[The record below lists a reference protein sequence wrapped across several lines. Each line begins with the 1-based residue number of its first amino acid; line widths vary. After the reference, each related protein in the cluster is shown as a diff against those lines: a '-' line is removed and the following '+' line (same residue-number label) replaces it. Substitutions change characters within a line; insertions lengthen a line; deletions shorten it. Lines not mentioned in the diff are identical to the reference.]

1 MGPSRSGTTAGRSPA
16 APAKATAAA
25 GAPPAAGARSGN
37 ARSRNPRSR
46 NPRPAGTGSGN
57 GVATKGRAR
66 HRADHGRSINLLPS
80 LPFDGSVDGG
90 EPASRRVLRS
100 QGRRTMRKLLD
111 AAMQAFDE
119 RGYHNARIND
129 VVEIANTSRGTFYLY
144 FSNKED
150 LLRAL
155 VAEAGAEATDLYSDL
170 VTRRMDG
177 VDWEDIRVW
186 IGRYSGLWRRYAPLM
201 RAWTDLATIDPELGT
216 QMRKTVDLMSGAM
229 AARIEANNPRL
240 DVDRQAAGVA
250 VLAMIDRFH
259 YLREFTGDPIDGAA
273 LDTLTTIV
281 HRALFDTSRPVRET
295 RSP

>member
-1 MGPSRSGTTAGRSPA
+1 MGPSRSGITAVRSPA
-16 APAKATAAA
+16 APAKAAADP
-25 GAPPAAGARSGN
+25 GDPPAAGNPRSPSPN
-37 ARSRNPRSR
+37 PSNSRNPGNRSTSAV
-46 NPRPAGTGSGN
+46 P
-57 GVATKGRAR
+57 TKGGPG
-66 HRADHGRSINLLPS
+66 HRADHGRSANLLPS
-80 LPFDGSVDGG
+80 LPFDGSVGGG
-90 EPASRRVLRS
+90 EPARRRVLRS

-177 VDWEDIRVW
+177 VDWDDIRVW

-201 RAWTDLATIDPELGT
+201 RAWTDLAAIDPELGA
-216 QMRKTVDLMSGAM
+216 QMRKTVEMMSRAM
-229 AARIEANNPRL
+229 AARVEANNPRL

-250 VLAMIDRFH
+250 ILAMIDRFH
-259 YLREFTGDPIDGAA
+259 YLREFTGDPVDDAA

-281 HRALFDTSRPVRET
+281 HRALFDTSRPIREAP
-295 RSP
+295 SP